1 MNGAPPVP
9 GTAPMNRLQVPDGP
23 PGPPRP
29 VRPGDGEP
37 HSGAGGPARIG
48 TVPSQ
53 VPATTY
59 AVRVHR
65 GRRGRI
71 AVARIAAAPDAEA
84 HAAHAA
90 ARSRHL
96 GARWLVVDLS
106 AVWAG
111 CDAGLPARL
120 AHGADVAGVG
130 LALVGADGPGET
142 GSGTGH
148 RYPVFAT
155 VPIALGTLGAV

>member
-1 MNGAPPVP
+1 MNGAPPAP
-9 GTAPMNRLQVPDGP
+9 GTAPMNRLQVPDGL

-29 VRPGDGEP
+29 VRRGDPEPG
-37 HSGAGGPARIG
+37 SGAAGPGRIG
-48 TVPSQ
+48 AVPSQ
-53 VPATTY
+53 VPTTY
-59 AVRVHR
+59 ALRVHR

-71 AVARIAAAPDAEA
+71 TVARIAAAPDAEA
-84 HAAHAA
+84 HAAHAT

-111 CDAGLPARL
+111 CDAGLPERL
-120 AHGADVAGVG
+120 AHGADLAGVG
-130 LALVGADGPGET
+130 LALVGADEHGAS